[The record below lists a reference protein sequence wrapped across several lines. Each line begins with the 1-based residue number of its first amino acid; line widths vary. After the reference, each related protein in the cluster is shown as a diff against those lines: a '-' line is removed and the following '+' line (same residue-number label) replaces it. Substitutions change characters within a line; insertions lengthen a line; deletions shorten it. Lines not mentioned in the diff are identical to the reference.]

1 MEKSDLL
8 KLLQQW
14 GEGRIT
20 ENGTGGKFKYDMI
33 RTFLNATVYPSTII
47 KKKSVF
53 RFSRVLKINFYKLIL
68 LFFYGHDFLLFL

>member
-33 RTFLNATVYPSTII
+33 RTFLNATVYPKHNN
-47 KKKSVF
+47 KKKVCF
-53 RFSRVLKINFYKLIL
+53 
-68 LFFYGHDFLLFL
+68 